1 MEDSNY
7 EAKKALEIA
16 GLEKT
21 IQMQKDVSYEIVAR
35 DVMYVIAVSLSFWLL
50 TVSAACIFYSPVTDD
65 DDDSDDDDVM

>member
-35 DVMYVIAVSLSFWLL
+35 DVMYVIAVSLSF
-50 TVSAACIFYSPVTDD
+50 
-65 DDDSDDDDVM
+65 